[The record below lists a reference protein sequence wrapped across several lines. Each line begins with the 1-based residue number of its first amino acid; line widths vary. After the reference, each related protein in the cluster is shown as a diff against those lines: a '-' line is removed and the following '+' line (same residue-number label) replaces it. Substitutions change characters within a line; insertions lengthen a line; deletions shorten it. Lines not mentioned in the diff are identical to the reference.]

1 MNKKENDIELKE
13 ELQKDIEIP
22 DIVNGQMEDMYDK
35 IRSGEVRMKKIGGRS
50 GRKRLNR
57 GLGIASAAACLVIV
71 LMGVFYVNPA
81 LAKDIPILGD
91 VFGRLQTMRESSP
104 YPDKDKT
111 AYENIA
117 QHAKPVATEPK
128 EKITNVAEDKGV
140 TISVTDAYCDGF
152 DLYFT
157 LSISTKD
164 AELKTA
170 DRLDLLTFREGDPAS
185 YFAGATVD
193 GKETFTATTL
203 GGFKAGDGVYV
214 ALMRIPSSNVDNGGF
229 TKDTVIEINANGI
242 GAHRAGE
249 ESDTTL
255 ENYNKPD
262 FSRLGFKTVRGEWN
276 LKFKPGMDTSQNKEA
291 KPNAEKNGFI
301 VKKVTQT
308 PSNMHIDFYMPKE
321 YIERNPAVVLKDAE
335 GNRVYEEFSSKGEET
350 GDGQVRRLVFDQSNA
365 TQFVLQVI
373 DKNAGPDENGNLTVL
388 AEIPFSME

>member
-1 MNKKENDIELKE
+1 MNKKENDIKLKE

-35 IRSGEVRMKKIGGRS
+35 IRSGEVRMKKLAGHGGK
-50 GRKRLNR
+50 KRLNR
-57 GLGIASAAACLVIV
+57 GLGIASAAACLVIA
-71 LMGVFYVNPA
+71 LMGIFYVNPA

-91 VFGRLQTMRESSP
+91 VFGRLQTMRENSP

-117 QHAKPVATEPK
+117 QHSKQVATEPK
-128 EKITNVAEDKGV
+128 EKITNTAEDQGV
-140 TISVTDAYCDGF
+140 KISVTDAYCDGF

-164 AELKTA
+164 ADLKTA
-170 DRLDLLTFREGDPAS
+170 DRLELLTFKKGDPVS
-185 YFAGATVD
+185 YFAGVEVD
-193 GKETFTATTL
+193 GKEAFTTTTL
-203 GGFKAGDGVYV
+203 SASKSEDGVYV
-214 ALMRIPSSNVDNGGF
+214 ALMRIPSSYVDNGGF
-229 TKDTVIEINANGI
+229 TENTEIEIHANGI
-242 GAHRAGE
+242 GAHRPGE

-255 ENYNKPD
+255 ENYSKPD
-262 FSRLGFKTVRGEWN
+262 FGRLGFKTVRGDWD

-291 KPNAEKNGFI
+291 EPNAEKNGFI

-321 YIERNPAVVLKDAE
+321 YIEKDPAIILKDAE
-335 GNRVYEEFSSKGEET
+335 GNRVYEEFSQSADET
-350 GDGQVRRLVFDQSNA
+350 EDGQVLGLVFDQSSA
-365 TQFVLQVI
+365 THFVLQVL
-373 DKNAGPDENGNLTVL
+373 DKNAAPDENGNLIVL